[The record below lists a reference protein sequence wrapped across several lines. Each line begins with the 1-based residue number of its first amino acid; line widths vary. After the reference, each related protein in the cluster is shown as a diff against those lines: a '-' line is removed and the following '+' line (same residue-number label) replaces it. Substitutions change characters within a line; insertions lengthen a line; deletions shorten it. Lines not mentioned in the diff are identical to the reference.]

1 VRGLAN
7 LASGLILSLGV
18 GVGQDLG
25 SEENEHYGQGEC
37 QHPDPVRPRLVLAS
51 HLFFQTIPLTLEVS
65 RSKHPPA
72 LQNLLRAFNYC
83 TPG

>member
-1 VRGLAN
+1 VCGLAN
-7 LASGLILSLGV
+7 LASGFILSLGV
-18 GVGQDLG
+18 GVGQHLG
-25 SEENEHYGQGEC
+25 SEENEQDRQGKR
-37 QHPDPVRPRLVLAS
+37 QHSDPGRPRLVIAS

-83 TPG
+83 TLG